1 VIALTRTT
9 GELCSLDPA
18 HIQRIET
25 MPITVV
31 YMTDGARYCVTD
43 TVDEVIAKIQR
54 FRAQVVTT
62 AWRIV
67 ETAGRPAA
75 AAGRGT
81 RAPGSRATAAAG
93 RPV

>member
-1 VIALTRTT
+1 VIALTRTS

-25 MPITVV
+25 IPVTVV
-31 YMTDGARYCVTD
+31 YMTDGAKYCVTD

-62 AWRIV
+62 AWRIID
-67 ETAGRPAA
+67 TAGQP
-75 AAGRGT
+75 AAGRGS
-81 RAPGSRATAAAG
+81 RAPGSRATAGAG